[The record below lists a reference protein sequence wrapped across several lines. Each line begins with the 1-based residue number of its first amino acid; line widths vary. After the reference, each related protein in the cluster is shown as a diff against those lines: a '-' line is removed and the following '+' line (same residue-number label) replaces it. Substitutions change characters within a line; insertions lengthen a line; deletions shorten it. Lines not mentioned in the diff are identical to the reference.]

1 MYYEEKF
8 IDGKLM
14 FRHMPDAEWQEI
26 TTAVAIVANQVS
38 KLNDEERKELFG
50 LFCVHCGST
59 DSRCCCWDDS

>member
-1 MYYEEKF
+1 
-8 IDGKLM
+8 
-14 FRHMPDAEWQEI
+14 MPDAEWQEI